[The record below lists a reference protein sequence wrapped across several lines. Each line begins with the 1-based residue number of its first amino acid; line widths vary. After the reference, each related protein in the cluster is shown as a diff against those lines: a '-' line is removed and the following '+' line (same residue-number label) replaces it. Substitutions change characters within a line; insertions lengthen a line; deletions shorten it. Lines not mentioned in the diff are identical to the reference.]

1 MGSRKNIET
10 QIRIMSCQNNEKQDQ
25 AVKILSLKKMN
36 FKLSIFNHRV
46 ALKHKEKKKENEGVK
61 TELPGKDGLSTKD
74 AEDQQYAMALG
85 ILHMRA
91 KQTLCQVN

>member
-1 MGSRKNIET
+1 ME
-10 QIRIMSCQNNEKQDQ
+10 
-25 AVKILSLKKMN
+25 ILSLKKVD

-46 ALKHKEKKKENEGVK
+46 ALKHKEKKKENEAVK
-61 TELPGKDGLSTKD
+61 TELPRKDRLSTKD

-91 KQTLCQVN
+91 KQTLSQVN